1 MKPSAWF
8 ERHLPPSHCQNGNQA
23 WLMDWAC
30 GQGRHSLL
38 ALERGWHVL
47 AIDRNEHALEAL
59 REAAESLQRS
69 EHLRCLQLD
78 LESDALPSRLSQAL
92 AELGLQAVAAIV
104 VSNYLYRL
112 HWKWMLA
119 SLRPGGMSASDGQR
133 VAHSC
138 FNRASCWPGRS
149 RAISRCWPLRMFLS
163 ATLQGKPQ
171 RGFNALLPENPSLQ
185 HEPIPGSV
193 RILTFWGKP

>member
-1 MKPSAWF
+1 
-8 ERHLPPSHCQNGNQA
+8 
-23 WLMDWAC
+23 MDWAC

-92 AELGLQAVAAIV
+92 AELGFIV
-104 VSNYLYRL
+104 VALE
-112 HWKWMLA
+112 
-119 SLRPGGMSASDGQR
+119 G
-133 VAHSC
+133 SC
-138 FNRASCWPGRS
+138 NPNRSKSFHDACYGNMFENTLPDQ
-149 RAISRCWPLRMFLS
+149 IS
-163 ATLQGKPQ
+163 
-171 RGFNALLPENPSLQ
+171 
-185 HEPIPGSV
+185 
-193 RILTFWGKP
+193 

>member
-119 SLRPGGMSASDGQR
+119 SLRPGGHLLYETFARGHERFGRPTRGAFLLQPGELL
-133 VAHSC
+133 A
-138 FNRASCWPGRS
+138 RAQQSHLAVLAFEDVLER
-149 RAISRCWPLRMFLS
+149 
-163 ATLQGKPQ
+163 
-171 RGFNALLPENPSLQ
+171 
-185 HEPIPGSV
+185 
-193 RILTFWGKP
+193 